1 MDALDDSRNAA
12 LFDDVLYALRGELE
26 YANAKWADDRT
37 ASGGRHTPTEWLV
50 YIRSYVNEALEYTS
64 RNSEP
69 KATNFLLHQLRK
81 IGAMA
86 FNAQMQ
92 NGMLTRGIEGP
103 RPEGFNANT

>member
-1 MDALDDSRNAA
+1 MSTSLDDPRNVV
-12 LFDDVLYALRGELE
+12 LFDDVLYALKGELA
-26 YANAKWADDRT
+26 YSNQKWAADRT
-37 ASGGRHTPTEWLV
+37 ASGGRHNPTEWLV
-50 YIRSYVNEALEYTS
+50 YIRSYVNEALEFLS

-69 KATNFLLHQLRK
+69 KALEFALHQLRK

-103 RPEGFNANT
+103 RPEGFRAV